1 MAAKLPKPG
10 IFPVVQRTYIYCP
23 FSPCISDGFHHV
35 RVLVV
40 TICIQAD
47 VGNGLP
53 VMSHGFHVLE
63 AHPDETQGA
72 RWICKSCIL

>member
-1 MAAKLPKPG
+1 MAA
-10 IFPVVQRTYIYCP
+10 
-23 FSPCISDGFHHV
+23 PCISDGFHHAW
-35 RVLVV
+35 VLAM

-53 VMSHGFHVLE
+53 VMLHGSHVLE

-72 RWICKSCIL
+72 RRICKSCIL